1 MSSRLCARI
10 DYRLISAIK
19 ANHLMN
25 ELLDERVPAVSNP
38 QFKVSGYSQPNM
50 HFSLSKNMIGLEELL
65 NMLQTHGVQHVA
77 TKIAYRE
84 I

>member
-1 MSSRLCARI
+1 V
-10 DYRLISAIK
+10 ISAIK

-25 ELLDERVPAVSNP
+25 EWLDERVPAVSNP
-38 QFKVSGYSQPNM
+38 QFKVANNSQPNM
-50 HFSLSKNMIGLEELL
+50 HFSLSGDMIGLKELL
-65 NMLQTHGVQHVA
+65 EMLDEHGVQHVA